1 MITVAAEIVQYRL
14 RDERHYFIAYAEA
27 LALLAQIFGNAA
39 SRFQPVSR
47 TARKHDRVDM
57 SLRLIG
63 AKHIRFARAGRA
75 AAHAHTADRSP
86 CEYAGNA
93 RMTVVGL
100 SYPYPVGK

>member
-1 MITVAAEIVQYRL
+1 
-14 RDERHYFIAYAEA
+14 
-27 LALLAQIFGNAA
+27 
-39 SRFQPVSR
+39 
-47 TARKHDRVDM
+47 M

-63 AKHIRFARAGRA
+63 AKHIRFARTGRA